1 MRKVTVSVQ
10 VDAEKLR
17 AIQFYAGRKD
27 SSMEAELE
35 DCVNKIYEKYVP
47 AQTREYIESIARPE
61 RPPRA
66 SRPASRTAQPSDG
79 ERREDKV

>member
-17 AIQFYAGRKD
+17 AIQFYAGRKQ

-47 AQTREYIESIARPE
+47 AQTREYIESIAAPA
-61 RPPRA
+61 RPPRSSRSP
-66 SRPASRTAQPSDG
+66 SRPEEVHHEQ
-79 ERREDKV
+79 

>member
-17 AIQFYAGRKD
+17 AIQFYAARKQ

-47 AQTREYIESIARPE
+47 AQTREYIESIAAPA
-61 RPPRA
+61 RPPRPSRSP
-66 SRPASRTAQPSDG
+66 SRPEEVHHGQ
-79 ERREDKV
+79 

>member
-27 SSMEAELE
+27 SSIEAELE
-35 DCVNKIYEKYVP
+35 DCVNKIYEQYVP
-47 AQTREYIESIARPE
+47 AQTREYIESMAAAARL
-61 RPPRA
+61 
-66 SRPASRTAQPSDG
+66 SRPSRSASSPGTVEEVHHDQ
-79 ERREDKV
+79 

>member
-35 DCVNKIYEKYVP
+35 DCVNKTYEKCVH
-47 AQTREYIESIARPE
+47 AQTREYIESIAAPA
-61 RPPRA
+61 RPPRPG
-66 SRPASRTAQPSDG
+66 RPAPKPEEGYHEQ
-79 ERREDKV
+79 

>member
-17 AIQFYAGRKD
+17 AIQFYAGRKQ

-47 AQTREYIESIARPE
+47 AQTREYIESIAALA
-61 RPPRA
+61 RPPRT
-66 SRPASRTAQPSDG
+66 SRPVPKLEEGRH
-79 ERREDKV
+79 E

>member
-27 SSMEAELE
+27 STGDAELE
-35 DCVNKIYEKYVP
+35 GCVEKLYEKYVP
-47 AQTREYIESIARPE
+47 GPTREYIESMAAAARPA
-61 RPPRA
+61 RPSRSA
-66 SRPASRTAQPSDG
+66 SSSGAVEEVHHGQQ
-79 ERREDKV
+79 

>member
-27 SSMEAELE
+27 STVEAELE
-35 DCVNKIYEKYVP
+35 GCVEKLYEKYVP
-47 AQTREYIESIARPE
+47 GPTREYIESMATAARPA
-61 RPPRA
+61 RPSRSA
-66 SRPASRTAQPSDG
+66 SSSGAVEEVHHGQQ
-79 ERREDKV
+79 

>member
-47 AQTREYIESIARPE
+47 AQTREYIESIAAPA
-61 RPPRA
+61 RPPRT
-66 SRPASRTAQPSDG
+66 SRPAPRTEEGYYEQ
-79 ERREDKV
+79 

>member
-17 AIQFYAGRKD
+17 AIQFYAGRKE

-47 AQTREYIESIARPE
+47 AQTREYIESIAAPA
-61 RPPRA
+61 RPPRT
-66 SRPASRTAQPSDG
+66 SRPTPEVRHEQ
-79 ERREDKV
+79 